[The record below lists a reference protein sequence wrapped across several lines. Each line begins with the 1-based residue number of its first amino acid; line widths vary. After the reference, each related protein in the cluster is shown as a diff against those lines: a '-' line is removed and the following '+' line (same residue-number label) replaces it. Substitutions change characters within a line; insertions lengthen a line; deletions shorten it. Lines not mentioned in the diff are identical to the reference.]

1 MNALVNA
8 LETSIFEAHS
18 LISLVGDL
26 SKKSINTYLSTT
38 QDVKSFVY
46 HNYHQELWGATM
58 TSILGQKCLELFHE
72 VHVLHVGSGKHKTV
86 YNLFDGTESATGS
99 IVYHSIDRE
108 ESPKVSIRVP
118 RKDNAI
124 YEEDFEPD
132 RLQSLIWLNKAIG
145 VDLHVEPQ
153 IVKHTHHVFD
163 AFDTGYPDTVLPLD
177 SFHMMIIDIEP
188 HGREWEIFSN
198 YERYMCEQY
207 IVIFKCI
214 GCMDIV
220 DCDFAQQV
228 LKKIH
233 AFGKLVDVFAI
244 SSFPTLNRD
253 VIAICSRHPV
263 ENPQHH
269 VYNRIATLTTAQAT
283 SFPDP
288 IELSSAS
295 LNPPN
300 PPMTP

>member
-18 LISLVGDL
+18 LVSRVGNF
-26 SKKSINTYLSTT
+26 SKNTLTT
-38 QDVKSFVY
+38 QDVNSFVY

-72 VHVLHVGSGKHKTV
+72 VHVLHVGSGKHKTF
-86 YNLFDGTESATGS
+86 YNLFNGTDESVGS

-108 ESPKVSIRVP
+108 ESPKVSIRMQ
-118 RKDNAI
+118 RKDNVF
-124 YEEDFEPD
+124 YEEDYEPD
-132 RLQSLIWLNKAIG
+132 SLQTLIRLNKYIG
-145 VDLHVEPQ
+145 VDLLVQPQ

-163 AFDTGYPDTVLPLD
+163 AFDYIHTDTHDMPFD
-177 SFHMMIIDIEP
+177 SFHMIIIDIEP

-214 GCMDIV
+214 GCMDIIG
-220 DCDFAQQV
+220 CKFARQV

-233 AFGKLVDVFAI
+233 ADGKLVDVFAI
-244 SSFPTLNRD
+244 RSFPTLNRD

-269 VYNRIATLTTAQAT
+269 VYTRILTSTTAHDT

-288 IELSSAS
+288 IVLSSAS
-295 LNPPN
+295 LRL
-300 PPMTP
+300 